1 MNVVLQIA
9 VTALGSVGF
18 YSFIQFLITRK
29 DNRNEMQ
36 KKILKKLDKGERDN
50 CRTQLLLLM
59 SDYPEERKEIFTLA
73 EYYFTTLKGDWYMT
87 SLFKKFLK
95 EMDID
100 QPVWFSRLMSEE
112 KEKHND

>member
-1 MNVVLQIA
+1 MGVIIQIV
-9 VTALGSVGF
+9 VTAIGSVGF
-18 YSFIQFLITRK
+18 YSFVQFLITRK
-29 DNRNEMQ
+29 DNRKDML
-36 KKILKKLDKGERDN
+36 KAIKKKLDKAEKDN

-95 EMDID
+95 DMDID